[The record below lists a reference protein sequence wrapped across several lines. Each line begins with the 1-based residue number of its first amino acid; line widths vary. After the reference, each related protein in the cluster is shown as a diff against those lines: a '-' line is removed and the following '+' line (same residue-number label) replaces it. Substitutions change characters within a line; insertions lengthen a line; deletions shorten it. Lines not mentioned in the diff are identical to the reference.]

1 MTNPS
6 ENWPKSFLLQI
17 HAEAI
22 AHGFVWVE
30 PITEPDALSLK
41 QRMYRIRRRSDKAT
55 ATFIPPE
62 YHLVT
67 LGKWEPLPGEAERET
82 LCLPLGR
89 IPVIFSAR
97 PDGTPMP
104 SIRPASG
111 EEIEAMSTMPQRAF
125 PSPLLEGDVAPALD
139 LDPAAL
145 QIEEGE
151 IGGLVEKMR
160 KAALKKV
167 N

>member
-1 MTNPS
+1 MTIAT

-22 AHGFVWVE
+22 QHGFVWVE
-30 PITEPDALSLK
+30 PISETDATSLR

-55 ATFIPPE
+55 ASFIPPE

-67 LGKWEPLPGEAERET
+67 LGKWEDVGG
-82 LCLPLGR
+82 GR
-89 IPVIFSAR
+89 IPVIFSGR
-97 PDGTPMP
+97 PDSIPLP
-104 SIRPASG
+104 HIRPASG
-111 EEIEAMSTMPQRAF
+111 EEIAALSTMPQRAL
-125 PSPLLEGDVAPALD
+125 PTPLLEGEAAPALD
-139 LDPAAL
+139 LDAASI
-145 QIEEGE
+145 QIEESE
-151 IGGLVEKMR
+151 IGGLVDKMR